1 MKYISDLHQKGTESF
16 INSRCDQ
23 TLKLGKND
31 TEETKRLFWMLNN
44 FHSRQGDFE
53 ANPPIQTANN
63 QTKSFSVSSQPNENR
78 VSQSNTSRF
87 KGAPNKLP
95 KLM

>member
-1 MKYISDLHQKGTESF
+1 MEYHKKYISDLHKKGTESF

-44 FHSRQGDFE
+44 FHTTQGDF
-53 ANPPIQTANN
+53 
-63 QTKSFSVSSQPNENR
+63 
-78 VSQSNTSRF
+78 
-87 KGAPNKLP
+87 
-95 KLM
+95 